1 MFRLIA
7 LDRHLSG
14 PILAPSSYF
23 MKSPAVQHEDNEAR
37 ELVERYIAGEVE
49 ADETQLNADVEDAKE
64 HGKSV
69 WRA

>member
-1 MFRLIA
+1 M
-7 LDRHLSG
+7 
-14 PILAPSSYF
+14 
-23 MKSPAVQHEDNEAR
+23 QHEDSEAR

-49 ADETQLNADVEDAKE
+49 ADASQLAADVESAKE